1 MQYIHHSRDR
11 VKGQGDAHEYA
22 ARALQGLRGRMQKRT
37 DWEEEEATDVLF
49 LAAHEVFCEDEEAAG
64 KHLEA
69 ARKFY
74 KGEIENTFVRRL
86 QANLEILVAKSGTEC
101 WVQDVDRSV
110 HLR

>member
-11 VKGQGDAHEYA
+11 VKGQGDTHEYA
-22 ARALQGLRGRMQKRT
+22 ARALQGLRERMRKRT
-37 DWEEEEATDVLF
+37 EWEEEEATDVLF
-49 LAAHEVFCEDEEAAG
+49 LAAYEVFCEDEEAAG

-69 ARKFY
+69 VRKLY

-86 QANLEILVAKSGTEC
+86 QANLETLVAKSGTES
-101 WVQDVDRSV
+101 WVQDADRSV